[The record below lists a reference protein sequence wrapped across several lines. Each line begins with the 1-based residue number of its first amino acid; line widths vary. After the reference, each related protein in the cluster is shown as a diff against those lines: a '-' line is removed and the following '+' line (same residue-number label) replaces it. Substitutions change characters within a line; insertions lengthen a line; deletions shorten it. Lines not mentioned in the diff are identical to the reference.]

1 MQKIRRFPSALTTG
15 LVLAGAVVLGGCV
28 AVPGGTRYD
37 ESGYQ
42 GSYYYG
48 NSAPV
53 YVAPPS
59 VYIEGGSY
67 YQAPAYGYRRPY
79 NTPYYEAPRPGYG
92 QAPVLVP
99 RPGFTPRLGDGF
111 RRDDDGDRGQR
122 RGDRRTEGQPPVFI
136 DRSQGRRPDVQPP
149 VVRMPGDRGR
159 PSSPPNETQPQ
170 AGVPRRPLPLLRS
183 EPLSGDRP

>member
-1 MQKIRRFPSALTTG
+1 MQKIRRFSSVLTIG
-15 LVLAGAVVLGGCV
+15 VVFAGAAVLGGCV
-28 AVPGGTRYD
+28 AVPGGTRYN
-37 ESGYQ
+37 ELGYQ
-42 GSYYYG
+42 ESYYYG

-67 YQAPAYGYRRPY
+67 YQVPAYGYRRPY
-79 NTPYYEAPRPGYG
+79 NTPYYEGPRLGYG
-92 QAPVLVP
+92 PAPIVVP

-136 DRSQGRRPDVQPP
+136 DRSQGRRSDTQPP
-149 VVRMPGDRGR
+149 VVRMPGDRGM
-159 PSSPPNETQPQ
+159 PSSPRNETQPQ

-183 EPLSGDRP
+183 EPMSGDRP